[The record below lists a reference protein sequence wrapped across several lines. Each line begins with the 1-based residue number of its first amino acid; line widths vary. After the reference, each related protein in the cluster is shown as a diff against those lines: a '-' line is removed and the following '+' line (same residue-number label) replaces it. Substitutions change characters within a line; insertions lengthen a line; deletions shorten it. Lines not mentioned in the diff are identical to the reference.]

1 MNDSRMSNNPYSVL
15 LVDDDQ
21 DVLDSYSYLMNISSI
36 KSKAINDPTLALQY
50 LSPEWAGVV
59 ILDMYMPQ
67 MHGLELL
74 KLIKKVD
81 ERIPVIVITGHGDIP
96 MAVDAVKQGACEFLE
111 KPINPP
117 ELLTL
122 VKQQLETR
130 RGQVELQ
137 FQAEKSISRSLVG
150 KSAHMEQIRKL
161 VAQYALLDTH
171 VVVYGESG
179 TGRHSVA
186 GLIKDMMSQSRDTSL
201 HTLSLNKATTT
212 TCIDEATDVEGACV
226 LVLENLP
233 ELPEDVQRHLAQLLL
248 ARERNGKKNLR
259 VVTIFDSEPE
269 AYITQNQLLPELYY
283 LLNQGVVNVPPL
295 RQRPDDIVTIFHHF
309 LKLSCKKLGK
319 TLPSV
324 DTSYLSLLRNYPWP
338 GNIRELRNI
347 AELYAIG
354 IIKLTG
360 KERIYSQNDIQL
372 PLDELVDDF
381 EKQLIEDALFLHAG
395 RITEA
400 ANHLQI
406 PRKKLYLRMKKHG
419 IEKGD
424 YKSR

>member
-1 MNDSRMSNNPYSVL
+1 MINNPYSVL

-36 KSKAINDPTLALQY
+36 KSKAINDPTQSLQY

-111 KPINPP
+111 KPINPA

-130 RGQVELQ
+130 SSQIELQ
-137 FQAEKSISRSLVG
+137 RQAEKSISRSLVG
-150 KSAHMEQIRKL
+150 KSAHTDQIRRL

-171 VVVYGESG
+171 IVVYGESG
-179 TGRHSVA
+179 TGRHRVA
-186 GLIKDMMSQSRDTSL
+186 ELIKDMMVKRKETTFNS
-201 HTLSLNKATTT
+201 LSLGNATTT
-212 TCIDEATDVEGACV
+212 TCISEATDTEESCV
-226 LVLENLP
+226 LVLDNLP
-233 ELPEDVQRHLAQLLL
+233 ELPEEGQRHLAQLLL

-269 AYITQNQLLPELYY
+269 EYITKNQLLPELYY
-283 LLNQGVVNVPPL
+283 LLNQGVVQVPPL

-319 TLPSV
+319 SLPSV
-324 DTSYLSLLRNYPWP
+324 DTSYLALLRNYQWP

-360 KERIYSQNDIQL
+360 KERIYSQNEIQL
-372 PLDELVDDF
+372 PLDDLVDDF
-381 EKQLIEDALFLHAG
+381 EKRLIEDALFLHAG
-395 RITEA
+395 RITDA

-419 IEKGD
+419 IEKGN

>member
-1 MNDSRMSNNPYSVL
+1 MSNNSYSVL

-36 KSKAINDPTLALQY
+36 KSKAINDPTQATQY
-50 LSPEWAGVV
+50 LTPKWAGVV

-67 MHGLELL
+67 MHGLDLL
-74 KLIKKVD
+74 RMIKNID

-111 KPINPP
+111 KPISPP
-117 ELLTL
+117 ELLAL

-130 RGQVELQ
+130 TSQVESLL
-137 FQAEKSISRSLVG
+137 QAEKSISRSLIG

-171 VVVYGESG
+171 VVVYGEAG

-186 GLIKDMMSQSRDTSL
+186 GLIKDMMSQNKETEFK
-201 HTLSLNKATTT
+201 TLSLSSASTKQ
-212 TCIDEATDVEGACV
+212 CIDEATNTQSTKV

-233 ELPEDVQRHLAQLLL
+233 ELAEVEQRHLAQTLLT
-248 ARERNGKKNLR
+248 RERNGKKNLR
-259 VVTIFDSEPE
+259 VMTIFDAEPE
-269 AYITQNQLLPELYY
+269 EYITKNQLLPELYY
-283 LLNQGVVNVPPL
+283 LLNQGVVHVPPL
-295 RQRPDDIVTIFHHF
+295 RHRPDDIVTIFHYF

-319 TLPSV
+319 PLPSV

-354 IIKLTG
+354 IVKLTG
-360 KERIYSQNDIQL
+360 KERIYSQNEIQL

-381 EKQLIEDALFLHAG
+381 EKQLIEDALFLHSG
-395 RITEA
+395 RISDA
-400 ANHLQI
+400 ASHLQI

-419 IEKGD
+419 IEKGN
-424 YKSR
+424 YKPR

>member
-1 MNDSRMSNNPYSVL
+1 MNNSRMSNNPYSVL

-36 KSKAINDPTLALQY
+36 KSKAINDPTLAMQY

-137 FQAEKSISRSLVG
+137 FQAEKSISLSLVG

-171 VVVYGESG
+171 IVVHGESG

-186 GLIKDMMSQSRDTSL
+186 GLIKDMMSQSRETTL
-201 HTLSLNKATTT
+201 HSLSLSQATTA
-212 TCIDEATDVEGACV
+212 TCIDEATETEGSCV
-226 LVLENLP
+226 LVLDNLP
-233 ELPEDVQRHLAQLLL
+233 ELPEGLQRYLAQLLL

-269 AYITQNQLLPELYY
+269 AYITRNQLLPELYY

-395 RITEA
+395 RITDA

-419 IEKGD
+419 IEKGN

>member
-1 MNDSRMSNNPYSVL
+1 MSNNPYSVL

-36 KSKAINDPTLALQY
+36 KSKAINDPTQALQY
-50 LSPEWAGVV
+50 VSPEWAGVV

-74 KLIKKVD
+74 RMIKNVD

-111 KPINPP
+111 KPINPA

-130 RGQVELQ
+130 SSQVELQ
-137 FQAEKSISRSLVG
+137 LQAEKSISRSLIG

-186 GLIKDMMSQSRDTSL
+186 GVIKDMMSKSEETEYGSFA
-201 HTLSLNKATTT
+201 LSATTT
-212 TCIDEATDVEGACV
+212 MDSIDDAIDKQQSCL

-233 ELPEDVQRHLAQLLL
+233 ELPEEGQRHLAQLLL
-248 ARERNGKKNLR
+248 ARERCGKKNLR

-269 AYITQNQLLPELYY
+269 EYITKNQLLPELYY
-283 LLNQGVVNVPPL
+283 LLNQGVVHVPPL
-295 RQRPDDIVTIFHHF
+295 RQRPDDIVTIFHYF

-319 TLPSV
+319 TLPNV
-324 DTSYLSLLRNYPWP
+324 DSSYLALLRGYSWP

-354 IIKLTG
+354 IVKLTG
-360 KERIYSQNDIQL
+360 KERIYSQNEIQL
-372 PLDELVDDF
+372 PLDDLVDDF
-381 EKQLIEDALFLHAG
+381 EKQLIEDALFLHSG
-395 RITEA
+395 RITDA

-419 IEKGD
+419 IEKGN

>member
-1 MNDSRMSNNPYSVL
+1 MRNNPYSVL

-36 KSKAINDPTLALQY
+36 KSKEINDPTQATQY
-50 LSPEWAGVV
+50 LTPEWAGVV

-74 KLIKKVD
+74 RMIKNID

-117 ELLTL
+117 ELLAL
-122 VKQQLETR
+122 VKQQLKIR
-130 RGQVELQ
+130 ANQVESQL
-137 FQAEKSISRSLVG
+137 QAEKSISRSLIG
-150 KSAHMEQIRKL
+150 KSAHMEQLRKL

-171 VVVYGESG
+171 IVVYGESG
-179 TGRHSVA
+179 TGRHRVA
-186 GLIKDMMSQSRDTSL
+186 GLIKDMMSQNKETEFN
-201 HTLSLNKATTT
+201 TLSLSSTSTKA
-212 TCIDEATDVEGACV
+212 CIDEATNSQGTLV

-233 ELPEDVQRHLAQLLL
+233 ELAEDEQRHLAQVLLT
-248 ARERNGKKNLR
+248 RERCGKKNLR
-259 VVTIFDSEPE
+259 VMTIFDSEPE
-269 AYITQNQLLPELYY
+269 EYITKNQLLPELYY
-283 LLNQGVVNVPPL
+283 LLNQGVIHVPPL
-295 RQRPDDIVTIFHHF
+295 KQHPDDIVTIFHHF

-319 TLPSV
+319 PLPSV
-324 DTSYLSLLRNYPWP
+324 DTSYLALLRNYPWP

-347 AELYAIG
+347 AELYSIG
-354 IIKLTG
+354 IVKLTG
-360 KERIYSQNDIQL
+360 KERIYSQNEIQL

-381 EKQLIEDALFLHAG
+381 EKQLIEDALFLHSG
-395 RITEA
+395 RVTDA
-400 ANHLQI
+400 ASHLQI

-419 IEKGD
+419 IEKD
-424 YKSR
+424 NYKPR

>member
-1 MNDSRMSNNPYSVL
+1 MNNSRMSNNPYSVL

-186 GLIKDMMSQSRDTSL
+186 GLIKDMMSQSRETTL
-201 HTLSLNKATTT
+201 HSLSLNHTTTT
-212 TCIDEATDVEGACV
+212 TCIDEATDTDRSCV

-283 LLNQGVVNVPPL
+283 LLNQGVVSVPPL

-319 TLPSV
+319 ALPSV
-324 DTSYLSLLRNYPWP
+324 DTSYLSLLRNYSWP

-395 RITEA
+395 RITDA

>member
-1 MNDSRMSNNPYSVL
+1 MSNNPYSVL

-186 GLIKDMMSQSRDTSL
+186 GLIKDMMSQSRETTL
-201 HTLSLNKATTT
+201 HSLSLNHTTTT
-212 TCIDEATDVEGACV
+212 TCIDEATSTDKSCV

-283 LLNQGVVNVPPL
+283 LLNQGVVSVPPL

-319 TLPSV
+319 ALPSV

-395 RITEA
+395 RITDA

>member
-1 MNDSRMSNNPYSVL
+1 MSNNPYSVL

-21 DVLDSYSYLMNISSI
+21 DVLDSYLYLMDISSI
-36 KSKAINDPTLALQY
+36 KSKAINDPTQALQY

-74 KLIKKVD
+74 RLIKKVD

-122 VKQQLETR
+122 VKQQLEKRTS
-130 RGQVELQ
+130 QIELQ
-137 FQAEKSISRSLVG
+137 RHTEKSISRSLVG

-186 GLIKDMMSQSRDTSL
+186 GLIKDMMSQSKMTELKSL
-201 HTLSLNKATTT
+201 TLSQSTTTACIDKATEIENS
-212 TCIDEATDVEGACV
+212 CL

-233 ELPEDVQRHLAQLLL
+233 ELLEDVQRHLAQLLL

-269 AYITQNQLLPELYY
+269 EYITKNQLLPELYY
-283 LLNQGVVNVPPL
+283 LLNQGVVHVPPL

-324 DTSYLSLLRNYPWP
+324 DTSYLALLRNYPWP

-360 KERIYSQNDIQL
+360 KERIYSQNEIQL

-395 RITEA
+395 RVIDA

-419 IEKGD
+419 IEKGN

>member
-36 KSKAINDPTLALQY
+36 KSKAINNPTLALQY

-161 VAQYALLDTH
+161 VAQYALLDIH

-186 GLIKDMMSQSRDTSL
+186 GLIKDMMSQSRETTL
-201 HTLSLNKATTT
+201 HSLSLNHTTTT
-212 TCIDEATDVEGACV
+212 TCIDEATSTDKSCV

-283 LLNQGVVNVPPL
+283 LLNQGVVSVPPL

-319 TLPSV
+319 ALPSV

>member
-1 MNDSRMSNNPYSVL
+1 MSNNLYSVL

-36 KSKAINDPTLALQY
+36 KSKAINDPTQALQY
-50 LSPEWAGVV
+50 VSPEWAGVV

-74 KLIKKVD
+74 RLIKNID

-96 MAVDAVKQGACEFLE
+96 MAVDAVKLGACEFLE
-111 KPINPP
+111 KPINPT

-130 RGQVELQ
+130 TSQVELQ
-137 FQAEKSISRSLVG
+137 RQAEKSISRSLIG
-150 KSAHMEQIRKL
+150 KSAHMEQIRKY

-171 VVVYGESG
+171 LVVYGESG

-186 GLIKDMMSQSRDTSL
+186 GIVKDMMAKSEDMEYL
-201 HTLSLNKATTT
+201 TLALSSTTT
-212 TCIDEATDVEGACV
+212 MKCIDDAVNKLEPCV
-226 LVLENLP
+226 LVLDNLP
-233 ELPEDVQRHLAQLLL
+233 ELPEEGQRYLAQLLL
-248 ARERNGKKNLR
+248 ARERCGKKNLR
-259 VVTIFDSEPE
+259 VVTIFELEPE
-269 AYITQNQLLPELYY
+269 DYITKNQLLPELYY
-283 LLNQGVVNVPPL
+283 LLNQGMVHVPPL
-295 RQRPDDIVTIFHHF
+295 RQRPDDIVAIFHYF
-309 LKLSCKKLGK
+309 LKLSCKTLGK
-319 TLPSV
+319 TLPNV
-324 DTSYLSLLRNYPWP
+324 DANYLALLRNYPWP

-354 IIKLTG
+354 IVKLTG

-381 EKQLIEDALFLHAG
+381 EKQLIEDALFLHSG
-395 RITEA
+395 RVSDA

-419 IEKGD
+419 IEKGN

>member
-1 MNDSRMSNNPYSVL
+1 MINNLYSVL

-21 DVLDSYSYLMNISSI
+21 DVLDSYSYLMNISLI
-36 KSKAINDPTLALQY
+36 KSKATNDPTQALQY
-50 LSPEWAGVV
+50 VSPEWAGVV

-74 KLIKKVD
+74 KLIKNVD

-96 MAVDAVKQGACEFLE
+96 IAVDAVKQGACEFLE
-111 KPINPP
+111 KPINPAD
-117 ELLTL
+117 LLTL
-122 VKQQLETR
+122 VKHQLETR
-130 RGQVELQ
+130 TAQVELQ
-137 FQAEKSISRSLVG
+137 RQAEKSISRSLIG
-150 KSAHMEQIRKL
+150 KSAHIDQIRKY

-171 VVVYGESG
+171 LVVYGESG

-186 GLIKDMMSQSRDTSL
+186 GIIKDMMTKNEEMEYL
-201 HTLSLNKATTT
+201 TLALSSSTTMK
-212 TCIDEATDVEGACV
+212 CIDDATNKQEPCV
-226 LVLENLP
+226 LVLDNLP
-233 ELPEDVQRHLAQLLL
+233 ELPEEIQRYLAQLLL
-248 ARERNGKKNLR
+248 ARERCGKKNLR
-259 VVTIFDSEPE
+259 VVTIFESEPE
-269 AYITQNQLLPELYY
+269 NYITKNQLLPELYY
-283 LLNQGVVNVPPL
+283 LLNQGGVHVPPL
-295 RQRPDDIVTIFHHF
+295 RQRPDDIVEIFHYF

-319 TLPSV
+319 VLPNV
-324 DTSYLSLLRNYPWP
+324 DSNYLALLRSYSWP

-354 IIKLTG
+354 IVKLTG

-381 EKQLIEDALFLHAG
+381 EKQLIEDALFLHSG
-395 RITEA
+395 RVTDA
-400 ANHLQI
+400 ASHLQI

-419 IEKGD
+419 IEKGN

>member
-1 MNDSRMSNNPYSVL
+1 MSNNPYSVL

-36 KSKAINDPTLALQY
+36 KSKAINDPTQALHY
-50 LSPEWAGVV
+50 LSAEWAGVV

-96 MAVDAVKQGACEFLE
+96 MAVDAVKKGACEFLE

-186 GLIKDMMSQSRDTSL
+186 GLIKDMMAKSKDTAFNSL
-201 HTLSLNKATTT
+201 PLSHTTT
-212 TCIDEATDVEGACV
+212 KECIDEATNVEENCV

-233 ELPEDVQRHLAQLLL
+233 ELPEDAQRHLAQLLL

-269 AYITQNQLLPELYY
+269 EYIRKNQLLPELYY

-324 DTSYLSLLRNYPWP
+324 DTSYLALLRNYQWP

-360 KERIYSQNDIQL
+360 KERIYSKNDTQL

-381 EKQLIEDALFLHAG
+381 EKQLIEDALFLHSG
-395 RITEA
+395 RVTDA

-419 IEKGD
+419 IEKVN

>member
-1 MNDSRMSNNPYSVL
+1 MSNNLYSVL

-36 KSKAINDPTLALQY
+36 KSKAINDPTQALQY
-50 LSPEWAGVV
+50 VSPEWAGVV

-74 KLIKKVD
+74 RLIKNID

-96 MAVDAVKQGACEFLE
+96 MAVDAVKLGACEFLE
-111 KPINPP
+111 KPINPT

-130 RGQVELQ
+130 TSQVELQ
-137 FQAEKSISRSLVG
+137 RQAEKSISRSLIG
-150 KSAHMEQIRKL
+150 KSAHMEQIRKY

-171 VVVYGESG
+171 LVVYGESG

-186 GLIKDMMSQSRDTSL
+186 GIVKDMMAKSEDMEYL
-201 HTLSLNKATTT
+201 TLALSSTTT
-212 TCIDEATDVEGACV
+212 MKCIDDAVNKLEPCV
-226 LVLENLP
+226 LVLDNLP
-233 ELPEDVQRHLAQLLL
+233 ELPEEGQRHLAQLLL
-248 ARERNGKKNLR
+248 ARERCGKKNLR
-259 VVTIFDSEPE
+259 VVTIFELEPE
-269 AYITQNQLLPELYY
+269 DYITKDQLLPELYY
-283 LLNQGVVNVPPL
+283 LLNQGMVHVPPL
-295 RQRPDDIVTIFHHF
+295 RQRPDDIVAIFHYF

-319 TLPSV
+319 TLPNV
-324 DTSYLSLLRNYPWP
+324 DTNYLALLRSYPWP

-354 IIKLTG
+354 IVKLTG
-360 KERIYSQNDIQL
+360 KERIYSQNDIQI

-381 EKQLIEDALFLHAG
+381 EKQLIEDALFLHSG
-395 RITEA
+395 RVSDA

-406 PRKKLYLRMKKHG
+406 PRKKLYLRMKKHCV
-419 IEKGD
+419 EKGN

>member
-1 MNDSRMSNNPYSVL
+1 MSNNPYSVL

-186 GLIKDMMSQSRDTSL
+186 GLIKDMMSQSRETTL
-201 HTLSLNKATTT
+201 HSLSLNHTTTT
-212 TCIDEATDVEGACV
+212 TCIDEATSTDKSCV

-283 LLNQGVVNVPPL
+283 LLNQGVVSVPPL

-319 TLPSV
+319 ALPSV

>member
-1 MNDSRMSNNPYSVL
+1 MRNNLYSVL

-21 DVLDSYSYLMNISSI
+21 DVLDSYSHLMDISLI
-36 KSKAINDPTLALQY
+36 KSKAINDPTQALRY
-50 LSPEWAGVV
+50 ISPEWAGVV

-74 KLIKKVD
+74 RMIKNVD

-96 MAVDAVKQGACEFLE
+96 MAVDAVKKGACEFLE
-111 KPINPP
+111 KPINPA

-122 VKQQLETR
+122 VKQQLDLR
-130 RGQVELQ
+130 NSQIELQ
-137 FQAEKSISRSLVG
+137 SQAEKSISRSLIG
-150 KSAHMEQIRKL
+150 KSAHMDQIRKL

-171 VVVYGESG
+171 IVIYGESG
-179 TGRHSVA
+179 TGRHSAAKLV
-186 GLIKDMMSQSRDTSL
+186 KDMMSQSKEMQLNS
-201 HTLSLNKATTT
+201 LSLSQATATA
-212 TCIDEATDVEGACV
+212 CIDEATNIDESCV

-233 ELPEDVQRHLAQLLL
+233 ELPEEGQRHLAQLLL

-259 VVTIFDSEPE
+259 VITIFDSEPE
-269 AYITQNQLLPELYY
+269 EYITKHQLLPELYY
-283 LLNQGVVNVPPL
+283 LLNQGVIHVPPL
-295 RQRPDDIVTIFHHF
+295 RQRPDDIVTIFHYF

-324 DTSYLSLLRNYPWP
+324 DSSYLALLRNYPWP

-354 IIKLTG
+354 IVKLTG

-381 EKQLIEDALFLHAG
+381 EKQLIEDALFLHSG
-395 RITEA
+395 RVTDA